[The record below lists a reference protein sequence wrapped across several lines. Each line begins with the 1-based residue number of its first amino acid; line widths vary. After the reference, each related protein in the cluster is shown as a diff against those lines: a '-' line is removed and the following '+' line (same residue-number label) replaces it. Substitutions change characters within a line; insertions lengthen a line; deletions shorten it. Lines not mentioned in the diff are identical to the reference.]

1 MCIRDRVESVYIEK
15 PQLISMPAVSVKTV
29 TYGNIEENTVVFAKE
44 RKSTIQVTTT
54 TDKKTK
60 EVKVLASKVLPV
72 IYKPW
77 APIEPVVEVEYIP
90 TVLIEELKQTSVE
103 IKEVTKQIETV
114 RGTVEQVAVIDL
126 GDVKKYT
133 SIVKT
138 DTGKQ
143 QVVVTYD
150 KVTQKVEKIQTTQVT
165 EKKEKTYLKSTVNTF
180 G

>member
-1 MCIRDRVESVYIEK
+1 V
-15 PQLISMPAVSVKTV
+15 VK
-29 TYGNIEENTVVFAKE
+29 
-44 RKSTIQVTTT
+44 
-54 TDKKTK
+54 
-60 EVKVLASKVLPV
+60 
-72 IYKPW
+72 
-77 APIEPVVEVEYIP
+77 VEYIP